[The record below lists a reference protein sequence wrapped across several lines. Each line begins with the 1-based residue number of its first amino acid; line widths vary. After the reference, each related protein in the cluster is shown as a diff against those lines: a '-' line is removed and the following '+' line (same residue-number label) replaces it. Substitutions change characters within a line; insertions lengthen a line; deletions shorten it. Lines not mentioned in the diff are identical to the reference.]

1 MIATSARSHGDP
13 PQGSSRVHAALSGLL
28 SDLAAVLLQVPAGVY
43 SAKPLPGVSGS
54 IGQHVRHV
62 LDHVAAFVGTAGQ
75 QVLTYD
81 RRERGTTVEADSGA
95 ALRAIMRLKG
105 LLDEAHDDWL
115 ESVVTI
121 SVVIERGAAPVLM
134 RSTRRRELAFVI
146 SHTIHH
152 QALIAVLLA
161 AAGEPVPAAFGLAP
175 STPTLARS

>member
-1 MIATSARSHGDP
+1 VTAV
-13 PQGSSRVHAALSGLL
+13 SRVVDRSREEGRPYAALSGLL
-28 SDLAAVLLQVPAGVY
+28 SDLAAVLLQVPATVY

-54 IGQHVRHV
+54 IGEHVRHV
-62 LDHVAAFVGTAGQ
+62 LDHVTALVGTASQ

-81 RRERGTTVEADSGA
+81 HRERGTALEADGRA
-95 ALRAIMRLKG
+95 AIAAIMRLKG
-105 LLDEAHDDWL
+105 LLDDAQDDRL
-115 ESVVTI
+115 EQHVTV

-175 STPTLARS
+175 STPKLART

>member
-1 MIATSARSHGDP
+1 MAAPSRSEAGRSP
-13 PQGSSRVHAALSGLL
+13 GGSRAHAALSSLL
-28 SDLAAVLLQVPAGVY
+28 SDLAALLLQVPPPVY
-43 SAKPLPGVSGS
+43 SARLLPGASGS
-54 IGQHVRHV
+54 IGEHVRHV

-81 RRERGTTVEADSGA
+81 HRERGTAVELDGSA

-105 LLDEAHDDWL
+105 LLDDGHDDRL
-115 ESVVTI
+115 ENVVTI
-121 SVVIERGAAPVLM
+121 AAVIERGAAPVLM

-161 AAGEPVPAAFGLAP
+161 TAGQPVPAAFGLAP
-175 STPTLARS
+175 STPTLSRT